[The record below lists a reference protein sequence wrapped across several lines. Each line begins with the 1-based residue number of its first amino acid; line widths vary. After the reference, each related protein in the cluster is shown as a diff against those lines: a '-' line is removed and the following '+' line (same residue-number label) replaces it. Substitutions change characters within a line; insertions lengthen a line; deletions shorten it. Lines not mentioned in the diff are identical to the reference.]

1 MDMSI
6 DRSSKKPIYKQIV
19 EKMEHGI
26 ATGSLSLDGS
36 LPSERELA
44 KKLAVNRSTVVNAY
58 DELEAMGL
66 IVKKIGSGTYINQD
80 VWGFAQ
86 KRIPNWEKYVED
98 GSFLPNLPLVQ
109 KLRNETDQH
118 GMIDLSSGELS
129 IDLQPTQQFSSI
141 LQNYTFQEYSGYD
154 HPLGNSALREMVCK
168 HVKKYK
174 NMTVD
179 PQSILITSGAQ
190 QAIHLI
196 IQCLLKPGDVVAI
209 EDPSYAYSL
218 PIFQSAGIKTV
229 LLPVDEQGINPDDL
243 VKVQKKH
250 RIRMLFL
257 NPDYQ
262 NPTGTKMTVERKRK
276 IIDIATK
283 YGIPIIEDDPYNLT
297 SFDGEIGPTL
307 KSMDDNENVVYVSS
321 LSKVIASGLRIGWII
336 GPAKVIQR
344 LSDGKQ
350 QMDFGHSV
358 FPQWIATKFLS
369 SDQFDRH
376 ILSLRNQLKRRRD
389 LLTSSFEHVSK
400 SDISYFLPKGG
411 IHLWCKIPSEINAY
425 KLLEQSMENGV
436 SFVPGKI
443 MGTCN
448 GYVRF
453 TYGRGDQSLIQ
464 EGGARFIDTIR
475 NYKG

>member
-1 MDMSI
+1 
-6 DRSSKKPIYKQIV
+6 
-19 EKMEHGI
+19 
-26 ATGSLSLDGS
+26 
-36 LPSERELA
+36 
-44 KKLAVNRSTVVNAY
+44 
-58 DELEAMGL
+58 
-66 IVKKIGSGTYINQD
+66 
-80 VWGFAQ
+80 
-86 KRIPNWEKYVED
+86 
-98 GSFLPNLPLVQ
+98 
-109 KLRNETDQH
+109 
-118 GMIDLSSGELS
+118 
-129 IDLQPTQQFSSI
+129 
-141 LQNYTFQEYSGYD
+141 
-154 HPLGNSALREMVCK
+154 MVCK

-321 LSKVIASGLRIGWII
+321 LSKVIASGLRMGWII